1 MEPKPDF
8 DYLYLAI
15 CKNDTALLHYALG
28 RGMDIN
34 CVDKDGQGGLF
45 HAFNRGAQAIPFFKY
60 LVEAGANL
68 QCYSENKQPLLTH
81 VIVNTRHHEYRL
93 SIMEFLLSKGAHV
106 NAQDRYGST
115 ALHVAVLF
123 NLKAAVVK
131 LLGENTIDKTIKN
144 KDGKT
149 PLDFAAGKVALMRLL
164 QEKPQKL
171 K

>member
-1 MEPKPDF
+1 M
-8 DYLYLAI
+8 
-15 CKNDTALLHYALG
+15 
-28 RGMDIN
+28 
-34 CVDKDGQGGLF
+34 
-45 HAFNRGAQAIPFFKY
+45 
-60 LVEAGANL
+60 
-68 QCYSENKQPLLTH
+68 S
-81 VIVNTRHHEYRL
+81 
-93 SIMEFLLSKGAHV
+93 HV

>member
-1 MEPKPDF
+1 MKKTLFLFIIYFLNLTHCMEPKPDF

-68 QCYSENKQPLLTH
+68 QCYK
-81 VIVNTRHHEYRL
+81 
-93 SIMEFLLSKGAHV
+93 
-106 NAQDRYGST
+106 
-115 ALHVAVLF
+115 
-123 NLKAAVVK
+123 
-131 LLGENTIDKTIKN
+131 
-144 KDGKT
+144 
-149 PLDFAAGKVALMRLL
+149 
-164 QEKPQKL
+164 
-171 K
+171 